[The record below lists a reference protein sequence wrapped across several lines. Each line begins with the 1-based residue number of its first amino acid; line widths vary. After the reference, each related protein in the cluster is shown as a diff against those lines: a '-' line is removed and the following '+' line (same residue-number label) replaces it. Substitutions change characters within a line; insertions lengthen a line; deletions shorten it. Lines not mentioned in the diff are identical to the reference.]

1 MILDRFLLKGQV
13 ALVTGAS
20 SGLGEYFAL
29 ILAEAGAKVVVA
41 ARRTHRLESLVARIS
56 DAGGEASAV
65 ALDITNMDSVKTA
78 FDHAESQFGTV
89 NVLVN
94 NAGVAHPKRF
104 LNVDEESWD
113 YVLNTNLKGAW
124 RVASEGSNRMVQAS
138 IPGSIINIGSILGL
152 HVGLDQTTYTVSKAG
167 VIQMTRVMALELVR
181 KGIRANALCPG
192 YFASEMNQDY
202 FNSEQ
207 GKAYIEKMPA
217 QRLGNIEELAG
228 PLLLLASDAGS
239 FINGVALP
247 VDGGHLVKSL

>member
-1 MILDRFLLKGQV
+1 
-13 ALVTGAS
+13 
-20 SGLGEYFAL
+20 
-29 ILAEAGAKVVVA
+29 
-41 ARRTHRLESLVARIS
+41 
-56 DAGGEASAV
+56 
-65 ALDITNMDSVKTA
+65 
-78 FDHAESQFGTV
+78 
-89 NVLVN
+89 
-94 NAGVAHPKRF
+94 
-104 LNVDEESWD
+104 
-113 YVLNTNLKGAW
+113 
-124 RVASEGSNRMVQAS
+124 
-138 IPGSIINIGSILGL
+138 
-152 HVGLDQTTYTVSKAG
+152 
-167 VIQMTRVMALELVR
+167 MTRVMALELVR